1 MFLFPTLEALG
12 FLSILHFSTDNLVI
26 NLFFGRDAF
35 ETIPLHYMTC
45 PSPQEVVQT
54 PDALRP
60 STKICNNF
68 LTLKTSKLDSTSSH
82 TFWRPDNPTS
92 QQLRN
97 SAPTGGRESW
107 KSLHLQLEVSVDEIW
122 KSCDFIDLQVVGLL
136 DRPQQT
142 SESNWQMGA
151 LDKVR
156 ILWQGACLF
165 GCFRNLYMYSIQYS
179 IFQPKNRT
187 NETGHSKF

>member
-12 FLSILHFSTDNLVI
+12 FLRILHFSTDDLWST
-26 NLFFGRDAF
+26 LFLEGRHSKPSHF
-35 ETIPLHYMTC
+35 IT

-54 PDALRP
+54 PDATLRP

-107 KSLHLQLEVSVDEIW
+107 KSLHPQLEVSVDEIW

-156 ILWQGACLF
+156 ILWRGACLC
-165 GCFRNLYMYSIQYS
+165 GCFRNLYTYSTQY
-179 IFQPKNRT
+179 IILQPKHRT
-187 NETGHSKF
+187 NE